1 MASRLSRYG
10 GYALIIPPLLVAS
23 YFLAS
28 LPITQKQL
36 PGPVDPGL
44 ANLPLNSRARVLYSE
59 DFMEG
64 GVYVQL
70 PMGRVRYWLIGPTSG
85 KKIVLVHGIS
95 IPSFAFA
102 RLAPIL
108 AAAGYRVLIYDLY
121 GRGYS
126 DAPQDTAYDPQL
138 YVVQLALLLQ
148 HLQWTRVR
156 LIGFSMGGAIA
167 ASFVAAFPALVEP
180 DVVLIASAGAGRS
193 RVPVSRFA
201 HWSFFEWLTRRE
213 LASRAVSANETESPL
228 QEIVR
233 LQAEH
238 LRGYTRA
245 LISSHRDGLIEK
257 LQWAF
262 SSSAWRGRR
271 VLLINGDRD
280 IVVPPVAAQVLR
292 GMLASVGTATSSAN
306 SIPDKSEATADTP
319 PDVSLV
325 PVPGAGHHLI
335 WTHTDE
341 VAHAI
346 LKFLGAGGLEVAA
359 AAEEGQ
365 SSEG

>member
-23 YFLAS
+23 YVFAS

-44 ANLPLNSRARVLYSE
+44 ASLPLNSRAR
-59 DFMEG
+59 G

-70 PMGRVRYWLIGPTSG
+70 PMGRVRSRC
-85 KKIVLVHGIS
+85 IVLVHGIS

-108 AAAGYRVLIYDLY
+108 AAAGYR
-121 GRGYS
+121 
-126 DAPQDTAYDPQL
+126 DTAYDPQL

-148 HLQWTRVR
+148 HLQWTRAR

-167 ASFVAAFPALVEP
+167 ASFP

-213 LASRAVSANETESPL
+213 LASRATSANETESPL

-245 LISSHRDGLIEK
+245 LISSYRDGLIEK

-306 SIPDKSEATADTP
+306 STPDESEAAADAP

-341 VAHAI
+341 VARAI

-359 AAEEGQ
+359 ATEQGQ
-365 SSEG
+365 SLEG